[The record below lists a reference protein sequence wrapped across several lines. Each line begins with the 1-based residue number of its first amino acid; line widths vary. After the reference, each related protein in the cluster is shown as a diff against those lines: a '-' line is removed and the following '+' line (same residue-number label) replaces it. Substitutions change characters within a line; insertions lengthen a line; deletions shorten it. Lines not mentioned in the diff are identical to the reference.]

1 MARVKRSVRFFVVT
15 IGLAALAPAA
25 FAQEVD
31 VVGPLTEGV
40 RCSEANVK
48 EDLLFNVKRLEAT
61 DDVIGAA
68 VNAIAADEARCAPLR
83 EAAAELAATYVVI
96 PEPTPEETAVTSAR
110 ELVEKTLA
118 EADQKAGSLKFEV
131 GPPPRHMTK
140 GRVGGS

>member
-1 MARVKRSVRFFVVT
+1 M
-15 IGLAALAPAA
+15 IGLTMLAPAT

-40 RCSEANVK
+40 RCFGSNAR
-48 EDLLFNVKRLEAT
+48 EDLLFNVKKLEAA

-68 VNAIAADEARCAPLR
+68 LNAIAADEARCAPMR
-83 EAAAELAATYVVI
+83 EAATELAATYVVV
-96 PEPTPEETAVTSAR
+96 PAPTPEEAVAISTR

-118 EADQKAGSLKFEV
+118 EADRRAGSLKFEV

-140 GRVGGS
+140 GRGGGP